1 MSRSAKDNLMKA
13 LIYLSAFFCVG
24 ILVWLIAYVVIRGLP
39 HLSWSFLTNDYH
51 PDHTGGIFPM
61 VVSTLYLIGASLL
74 IATPLGIFSAIY
86 LTEYAKQGRLVNL
99 IRFATESL
107 SGIPSIIYGLFG
119 MLFFVTTLKMG
130 FSILAGAATVSIMIL
145 PTIIRTTEEAI
156 KSVPRGFREG
166 SLALG
171 ASKLRTLARVVIPS
185 ALPGIITAILLSVG
199 RVIGETAAIYL
210 PVGTHYK
217 MPENLM
223 SSGRTL
229 SVHLYIL
236 AKEGISFEM
245 AFATGTVLVLTILVI
260 NFLTRILEKKLSV
273 GGRR

>member
-1 MSRSAKDNLMKA
+1 MNRHTIDSIIKIF
-13 LIYLSAFFCVG
+13 IYLSAFLCVG
-24 ILVWLIAYVVIRGLP
+24 ILVWLISYVVINGLS
-39 HLSWSFLTNDYH
+39 HLSWDFMTQDYH
-51 PDHTGGIFPM
+51 PDNTGGIFPM
-61 VVSTLYLIGASLL
+61 IVTTLYLIATSLA

-86 LTEYAKQGRLVNL
+86 LTEYAKQGRLVSL

-119 MLFFVTTLKMG
+119 MLFFVTTLKWG
-130 FSILAGAATVSIMIL
+130 FSIIAGAATVSIMIL

-156 KSVPRGFREG
+156 KAVPRGFREG

-171 ASKLRTLARVVIPS
+171 ATKLRTLFRIVVPS
-185 ALPGIITAILLSVG
+185 ALPGIITAVLLSVG
-199 RVIGETAAIYL
+199 RVIGETAAIFL
-210 PVGTHYK
+210 PVGTHYRI
-217 MPENLM
+217 PSSVL

-245 AFATGTVLVLTILVI
+245 AFATGSVLIITILVI
-260 NFLTRILEKKLSV
+260 NFLTRILEKRLSV
-273 GGRR
+273 GGR

>member
-1 MSRSAKDNLMKA
+1 MSRNTKDNIIKA
-13 LIYLSAFFCVG
+13 IIYFSAFLCVG
-24 ILVWLIAYVVIRGLP
+24 VLVWLITFVVLKGLP
-39 HLSWSFLTNDYH
+39 HLSLGFLTQDYN
-51 PDHTGGIFPM
+51 PDNTGGIFPM
-61 VVSTLYLIGASLL
+61 IVTTLYLIATSIL
-74 IATPLGIFSAIY
+74 IATPIGIFSAIY
-86 LTEYAKQGRLVNL
+86 LTEYAKQGKLVSV

-130 FSILAGAATVSIMIL
+130 FSIMAGAATVSIMIL

-156 KSVPRGFREG
+156 KAVPRSYREG

-171 ASKLRTLARVVIPS
+171 ATKLRTLVRVVVPS

-217 MPENLM
+217 LPQSVM

-245 AFATGTVLVLTILVI
+245 AFATGTVLILTILVI
-260 NFLTRILEKKLSV
+260 NFLTRFLEKKLSV
-273 GGRR
+273 GGR

>member
-1 MSRSAKDNLMKA
+1 
-13 LIYLSAFFCVG
+13 
-24 ILVWLIAYVVIRGLP
+24 
-39 HLSWSFLTNDYH
+39 
-51 PDHTGGIFPM
+51 
-61 VVSTLYLIGASLL
+61 
-74 IATPLGIFSAIY
+74 
-86 LTEYAKQGRLVNL
+86 
-99 IRFATESL
+99 
-107 SGIPSIIYGLFG
+107 

>member
-1 MSRSAKDNLMKA
+1 MSRHTKDSILKGV
-13 LIYLSAFFCVG
+13 IYLCAFLCVAV
-24 ILVWLIAYVVIRGLP
+24 LFWLIGYVVISGLP
-39 HLSWSFLTNDYH
+39 HLSFDFLIKDYH
-51 PDHTGGIFPM
+51 PDNTGGIFPM
-61 VVSTLYLIGASLL
+61 VVTTLYLIGTSLL
-74 IATPLGIFSAIY
+74 IATPLGICSAIY
-86 LTEYAKQGRLVNL
+86 LTEYAKQGRLVSI

-130 FSILAGAATVSIMIL
+130 FSIMAGAATVSIMIL

-156 KSVPRGFREG
+156 KAVPVGYREG

-171 ASKLRTLARVVIPS
+171 ATKLRTLVRVVIPS
-185 ALPGIITAILLSVG
+185 ALPGIVTAVLLSVG

-217 MPENLM
+217 LPTSVM

-245 AFATGTVLVLTILVI
+245 AFATGTVLILTILVI
-260 NFLTRILEKKLSV
+260 NFLTRLVEKKLSV
-273 GGRR
+273 GGR